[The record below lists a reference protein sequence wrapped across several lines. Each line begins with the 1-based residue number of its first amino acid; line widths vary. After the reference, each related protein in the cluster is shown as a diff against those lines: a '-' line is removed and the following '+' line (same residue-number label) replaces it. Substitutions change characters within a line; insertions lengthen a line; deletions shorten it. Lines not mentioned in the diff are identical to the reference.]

1 MKTSHSE
8 LPALP
13 EFIALR
19 EVRRSLGGAS
29 HATVA
34 GLIADG
40 ILPKPIRPRRN
51 LVLFEKRAF
60 LQAIEALRAV
70 A

>member
-1 MKTSHSE
+1 MKTMHE

-13 EFIALR
+13 EFIPLR
-19 EVRRSLGGAS
+19 EVRRSLGNCS

-40 ILPKPIRPRRN
+40 ILPRPLRPRRN
-51 LVLFEKRAF
+51 LVLFEKLAF
-60 LQAIEALRAV
+60 LQAIDRLRA
-70 A
+70 AA